1 MAITGLQFGFVI
13 IAFFL
18 ALAGIVFLVKSL
30 LAKNGEQDLASKYA
44 ENQKVKYS
52 YKYPEASAFGMS
64 RTFWLAG
71 LVGALALT
79 VSAFSWTTY
88 EEKIYIPE
96 NLEIP
101 EDIEMEPPRT
111 AEPPP
116 PPPPP
121 PPPVIEEVPEEEVE
135 EEVEFEDMT
144 VEEET
149 VVEAPPP
156 PPEPEPEPVKEKPK
170 PKPPPPPEP
179 EPEEEVDEIFTIV
192 QQMPRFPGCE
202 DMAGDD
208 TQKKQCAEKKMLEY
222 IYKNIKYPSIA
233 RENGIEGMVVLSF
246 VIDKQGNI
254 TEPKILR
261 DLGGGCGKEAL
272 RIVKSMPNWTPGK
285 QRNQPVKVQFN
296 LPVRFKLEG

>member
-1 MAITGLQFGFVI
+1 MAITSMQFV
-13 IAFFL
+13 AVL
-18 ALAGIVFLVKSL
+18 LLLL
-30 LAKNGEQDLASKYA
+30 LAIIGVIFFVKGVISKNGSQDLASKYA
-44 ENQKVKYS
+44 SDNRMKYA
-52 YKYPEASAFGMS
+52 YKYPEANAFKMS
-64 RTFWLAG
+64 NTFLLAG
-71 LVGALALT
+71 LVGALVFT
-79 VSAFSWTTY
+79 ISAFSWTTY
-88 EEKIYIPE
+88 DEKVYIPE
-96 NLEIP
+96 DIELP

-149 VVEAPPP
+149 EVEAPPP
-156 PPEPEPEPVKEKPK
+156 PPEPEPVKEKPK

-179 EPEEEVDEIFTIV
+179 EPEEEIDEIFTIV

-202 DMAGDD
+202 DGAGDD
-208 TQKKQCAEKKMLEY
+208 AEKKKCAEKKMLEF

-233 RENGIEGMVVLSF
+233 RENGIEGMVVVSF
-246 VIDKQGNI
+246 VVDKLGNI
-254 TEPKILR
+254 TDPKILR

-272 RIVKSMPNWTPGK
+272 RIVQSMPKWTPGR

>member
-1 MAITGLQFGFVI
+1 MAITTMQFVTVLVALLIAI
-13 IAFFL
+13 I
-18 ALAGIVFLVKSL
+18 GIIFLVRNTLLKSS
-30 LAKNGEQDLASKYA
+30 EQDLASKYA
-44 ENQKVKYS
+44 GNHRIKYA
-52 YKYPEASAFGMS
+52 YKYPEANAFGLS
-64 RTFWLAG
+64 KTFLLAG
-71 LVGALALT
+71 IVGALVFT
-79 VSAFSWTTY
+79 ISAFSWTTY
-88 EEKIYIPE
+88 DEKIYIPE

-156 PPEPEPEPVKEKPK
+156 EPEPEPEPVKEKPK

-202 DMAGDD
+202 DMSGDD

-246 VIDKQGNI
+246 VIDKLGNI

-272 RIVKSMPNWTPGK
+272 RIVKGMPNWTPGK
-285 QRNQPVKVQFN
+285 QRNKPVKVQFN
-296 LPVRFKLEG
+296 LPVRFKLE